1 MGLSKSLYVNG
12 MQCPKLMWLSKHR
25 KGDESVFVPN
35 ASLEAIFERGNE
47 VGELA
52 CELFAGGE
60 RIKWENSTFDE
71 KIAQTSELIAKG
83 NF

>member
-47 VGELA
+47 VG
-52 CELFAGGE
+52 
-60 RIKWENSTFDE
+60 
-71 KIAQTSELIAKG
+71 
-83 NF
+83 